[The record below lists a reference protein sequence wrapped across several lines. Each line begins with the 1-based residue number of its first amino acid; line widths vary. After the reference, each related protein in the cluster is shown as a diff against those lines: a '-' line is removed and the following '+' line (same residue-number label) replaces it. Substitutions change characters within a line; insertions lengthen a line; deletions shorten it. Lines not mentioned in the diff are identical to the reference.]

1 MKGLKNWG
9 SSRIIRQ
16 YGDYMYLLCGTKT
29 KVKRIQDGVQLDDL
43 CECKMPCSIAFDRV
57 GSYVAISDGKYGR
70 IVVYKQGM
78 PHEAVAV
85 IKLPCKKEKY
95 IGLEYDEVHS
105 CFLAGVE
112 DSLYRF
118 TVSEATAKL
127 IFKNN
132 GSIFWGFSKSKA
144 GIIAFLSGNVYER
157 DAIVIQCY
165 NEYYIRAIKCTNNE
179 QFVSARHRI
188 HYCDDGTV
196 LFISSDQRN
205 KVLKVYN
212 MKFNDDTETIE
223 LMGEIQCDFVNITN
237 CSISPN
243 KSFFIIMGFEAW
255 TDIRNCEL
263 KMNLYDLKNDFKL
276 LFSEKQKKYETAHF
290 YADSMSV
297 YVSGSYSS
305 VVPIESYVGNK
316 W

>member
-9 SSRIIRQ
+9 SSRTIRQ

-132 GSIFWGFSKSKA
+132 GSIFCGFSKSEA
-144 GIIAFLSGNVYER
+144 GILAFMSGESLKR
-157 DAIVIQCY
+157 DVIIIQY
-165 NEYYIRAIKCTNNE
+165 NGDCCSAHTISCPDNE
-179 QFVSARHRI
+179 SISYAGSCVC
-188 HYCDDGTV
+188 YCDDGTV

-316 W
+316 